1 MFDRGLLS
9 LADDR
14 RILLS
19 NHINDVDG
27 VRKIL
32 NPSGLAWVPELL
44 AERPDPRFL
53 AWHRERVFKGV
64 PLEG

>member
-9 LADDR
+9 VADDQS
-14 RILLS
+14 ILLS

-32 NPSGLAWVPELL
+32 NASRRARFPEKPH
-44 AERPDPRFL
+44 ERPDAEFL
-53 AWHRERVFKGV
+53 RWHREQCFKGV
-64 PLEG
+64 ALS

>member
-1 MFDRGLLS
+1 MFDRGLVS
-9 LADDR
+9 LGDDR
-14 RILLS
+14 RIMLS

-32 NPSGLAWVPELL
+32 NPSGMAWVPEQE

-53 AWHRERVFKGV
+53 AWHREHCFKGV
-64 PLEG
+64 ALA